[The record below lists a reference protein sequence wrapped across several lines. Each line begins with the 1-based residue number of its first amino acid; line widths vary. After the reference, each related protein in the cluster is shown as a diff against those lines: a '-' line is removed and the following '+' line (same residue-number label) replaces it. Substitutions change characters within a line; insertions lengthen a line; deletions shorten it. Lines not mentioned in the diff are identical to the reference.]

1 MTQAHFQGFVVAHRV
16 SPASYHVSGAS
27 SAGVSGLLKVPFE
40 GGWATEVSFV
50 PFGNNVLFP
59 CGTSGPFK

>member
-16 SPASYHVSGAS
+16 SPASYLVRGAS

-40 GGWATEVSFV
+40 GGWATEVSF
-50 PFGNNVLFP
+50 
-59 CGTSGPFK
+59 GPLRDKWSVQVSSTL